1 MPSNQLIKYNSNP
14 ISRFFNRIFSRFN
27 SKSKTS
33 VELDEDIENLLQTE
47 YSDEEELN
55 YSRELLK
62 EFISRNANVLQT
74 LNVKML
80 NKDLAEMFGKETLER
95 IVTDEYLQGE
105 LSELSTEELQ
115 TYSYI
120 IKYKAADINDRIA
133 NTSVYLNK
141 NDQILEGD

>member
-55 YSRELLK
+55 Y
-62 EFISRNANVLQT
+62 
-74 LNVKML
+74 
-80 NKDLAEMFGKETLER
+80 
-95 IVTDEYLQGE
+95 
-105 LSELSTEELQ
+105 
-115 TYSYI
+115 
-120 IKYKAADINDRIA
+120 
-133 NTSVYLNK
+133 
-141 NDQILEGD
+141 